1 MLVKAFELIFTEIL
15 ALVQSLFSGKC
26 SQKQSLI
33 RALPLHRI
41 MLLSLVQMLK
51 VKKLGFLAQNLNF
64 YKIRKKPIKSSSSV
78 PRIKC
83 VSCRIVIHES
93 CRDQLFEEKQKIMCR
108 PTYKEPLGTQS
119 KFNSKSL
126 CVEHRT

>member
-51 VKKLGFLAQNLNF
+51 VKKLGFLAEKS
-64 YKIRKKPIKSSSSV
+64 KISKKS
-78 PRIKC
+78 
-83 VSCRIVIHES
+83 
-93 CRDQLFEEKQKIMCR
+93 EKN
-108 PTYKEPLGTQS
+108 P
-119 KFNSKSL
+119 
-126 CVEHRT
+126 